1 MATFT
6 NDELAILALR
16 GFEPAEGYDPLGYT
30 RSHYQTFDMYYGDQI
45 SQDFIKPIIP
55 LSYLDNLNFIPAGTY
70 NTIVW
75 KSKIESDS
83 ASTPPGAIGIKIYN
97 TSHSVEVSPGVYD
110 SRGDIYVY
118 FVDDQDNQLSNEFH
132 INLEGINDASFDL
145 PGNLAYLVLC
155 YREDITPPHFQFGVA
170 YKLARRYTSDPDET
184 PTVLSDRAVHLG
196 TQATGVP
203 NEPFYSWYN
212 DNKNSA
218 WYDEESQVP
227 ELPEGG
233 GGGEF
238 FRENS
243 NIGTTP
249 LPTFNLC
256 ATNFMKTYKLT
267 TAQLSDFGNYCWDNN
282 FFNSIVK
289 NWQSPFENIIA
300 LNLMPLDGELDTTNE
315 NIQIGNV
322 DTGVSAK
329 RVTTQCYKKDMGEIN
344 VKEFYANFADYAP
357 FSKLAIM
364 LPMIGKRELNPDE
377 YMKGKIHLYYNID
390 VITGTCVAELIAIKN
405 GYYHLVDAYQGNIA
419 TQIPITGTNY
429 LQAYSQIAS
438 GLVGMS
444 SGMAGGLVAG
454 VNSILTAKPS
464 YEKSGSFSGSAS
476 RLTTKKPYIFFD
488 TPQLKASDTFRS
500 LHGYVSNQYVQ
511 LGTCKGYTVVKYMD
525 MKTISLTASEKDEL
539 KQILETGVYI
549 NDPPP
554 TP

>member
-1 MATFT
+1 MAQFT
-6 NDELAILALR
+6 DEEYQKVKHR
-16 GFEPAEGYDPLGYT
+16 GFEPADGFNPLYFT
-30 RSHYQTFDMYYGDQI
+30 ECHNVDYPNFQSIQTSDDVPYRICDLGTLNTWWTGN
-45 SQDFIKPIIP
+45 
-55 LSYLDNLNFIPAGTY
+55 LSFNEH
-70 NTIVW
+70 VW
-75 KSKIESDS
+75 KSIVPS
-83 ASTPPGAIGIKIYN
+83 ADTSVPPGAVGLHVVAGSHLVGADTFGDLTIYFTDEDGN
-97 TSHSVEVSPGVYD
+97 
-110 SRGDIYVY
+110 
-118 FVDDQDNQLSNEFH
+118 
-132 INLEGINDASFDL
+132 DL
-145 PGNLAYLVLC
+145 PNSFYITAESINQIASLHDKPIYLTMC
-155 YREDITPPHFQFGVA
+155 YREDITPPQLLFGVCYTA
-170 YKLARRYTSDPDET
+170 YYQDTFGYHIAT
-184 PTVLSDRAVHLG
+184 DRAIQLG
-196 TQATGVP
+196 YQGIGTP
-203 NEPFYSWYN
+203 NEPFLSWYL
-212 DNKNSA
+212 KNADSS

-227 ELPEGG
+227 EMTEGG
-233 GGGEF
+233 GGGAF

-249 LPTFNLC
+249 LPTFNMC
-256 ATNFMKTYKLT
+256 ATNFMRTYKLT
-267 TAQLSDFGNYCWDNN
+267 TAQLSDFGNYCWDTN

-300 LNLMPLDGELDTTNE
+300 LNLMPLDTELATTNE
-315 NIQIGNV
+315 TIQIGNV
-322 DTGVSAK
+322 DTGVTAS
-329 RVTTQCYKKDMGEIN
+329 RVTTQCYKLDMGEIN

-357 FSKLAIM
+357 YSKLAIM

-377 YMKGKIHLYYNID
+377 YMNGKIHLYYNID

-488 TPQLKASDTFRS
+488 TPQLKAPDTFRS
-500 LHGYVSNQYVQ
+500 LHGYVSNQYAQ

-525 MKTISLTASEKDEL
+525 MKNISLTASEKDEL

-549 NDPPP
+549 NDPPT